1 MQPVFLDAAEVR
13 RLLDLDRLIDAME
26 EALVAF
32 SSGAARQPVR
42 QALPVTQHGGFFVV
56 MPALLGEASPAPPAS
71 QGGPQRGDGPLT
83 PPAPRRAPRLG
94 SAMGTKL
101 VTFYP
106 RNAERGLETHMALV
120 ALFDPATGQP
130 LVVMDGTYLTE
141 MRTAAV
147 SAAAT
152 RRLAAPDA
160 RALAILGSGVQARSH
175 LELLARVRDFDEVRV
190 WSPTRAHVE
199 RFIAAAREKHAAA
212 DARIVACESAE
223 QAVRGAQVVVTATSA
238 TEPVLRGAW
247 LEPGA
252 HVNAVG
258 ACVAGWRELDDD
270 VMKNVIYVD
279 SRAAAAVESGDVIL
293 SKCEVY
299 AELGELFAGKVAP
312 RAGETTVFKS
322 LGLAVEDVAAASLAW
337 RAKEEHG

>member
-13 RLLDLDRLIDAME
+13 RLLDPDRLIDAME
-26 EALVAF
+26 DALVAF

-42 QALPVTQHGGFFVV
+42 QALPVPQHGGFFVV

-71 QGGPQRGDGPLT
+71 QEEPRQRGASLT
-83 PPAPRRAPRLG
+83 PPAPRRAPRLAG
-94 SAMGTKL
+94 AMGAKL

-120 ALFDPATGQP
+120 ALFDPATGEP
-130 LVVMDGTYLTE
+130 LAVMDGTYLTE

-152 RRLAAPDA
+152 RRLASPDA
-160 RALAILGSGVQARSH
+160 RVLAILGSGVQARSH

-199 RFIAAAREKHAAA
+199 RFVAAASEKHGATAV
-212 DARIVACESAE
+212 RIAACESAE
-223 QAVRGAQVVVTATSA
+223 RAVRGASVVVTATSA
-238 TEPVLRGAW
+238 TEPVLHGAW

-258 ACVAGWRELDDD
+258 ACVAGWRELDDE

-279 SRAAAAVESGDVIL
+279 SRAAAAVESGDVIR
-293 SKCEVY
+293 SKCDIY
-299 AELGELFAGKVAP
+299 AELGELFASRVAP
-312 RAGETTVFKS
+312 RADETTVFKS
-322 LGLAVEDVAAASLAW
+322 LGLAVEDVAAASLVWGAYS
-337 RAKEEHG
+337 KQ